1 MKKIEIIN
9 LIRAN
14 RIIDKNSKLL
24 SITRD
29 KRFPNIKIDIEYWFP
44 DIEELKG
51 EFEILKKE
59 VLDVQKESNEC
70 KQIIQKSKCNHEVRL
85 KHFGL
90 FGSHSNCIFCNKTIM
105 GDNCVNWEYS
115 VNRNNYCVDF
125 IAKYQDD
132 EDYDYVDYGYTKEE
146 IYSIIENIL
155 KDKQDNEEIDLVQEI
170 KKLNKDNCYI
180 SQKPIKKE
188 TYILILNG
196 TNKYYLDKETYIQ
209 NNNRIN
215 IAIEVLKYLSNLLN
229 TKVELIDNE
238 KLEIENSNSNI
249 RTMKYETYEELN
261 KMLLEQQDIP
271 FKIIIDIT
279 QLFDYNIE
287 NKEIKRKEI
296 VLELEKIYPNS
307 RIIRIGNLSN
317 KRKEEIIEFLK
328 RYTEIV
334 YAYQN
339 KNYYSLQSNELLIQN
354 QDELLLNI
362 KRLLVK

>member
-59 VLDVQKESNEC
+59 VLDVQEESIKCQE
-70 KQIIQKSKCNHEVRL
+70 IINKSKCNHEVRL

-132 EDYDYVDYGYTKEE
+132 EDYDNICEGYTEE
-146 IYSIIENIL
+146 DIYLIIAKLLE
-155 KDKQDNEEIDLVQEI
+155 DRDENEEIDLVQELKRLNLEKSI
-170 KKLNKDNCYI
+170 ISEKKI
-180 SQKPIKKE
+180 EKE
-188 TYILILNG
+188 DYILIISG
-196 TNKYYLDKETYIQ
+196 TNKQYLDNETYIQ
-209 NNNRIN
+209 NKINLN
-215 IAIEVLKYLSNLLN
+215 IALEILNYFFNLLN
-229 TKVELIDNE
+229 TKIELIDC
-238 KLEIENSNSNI
+238 KKHQIENLSD
-249 RTMKYETYEELN
+249 KVKLVQYETIDN
-261 KMLLEQQDIP
+261 LEQILIRQQEIP

-279 QLFDYNIE
+279 
-287 NKEIKRKEI
+287 
-296 VLELEKIYPNS
+296 ELYEYTFKNEKIIKKETKINLEELYPNS
-307 RIIRIGNLSN
+307 IIIRIKNLSN
-317 KRKEEIIEFLK
+317 KRKEELLAYLK
-328 RYTEIV
+328 EYQSLI
-334 YAYQN
+334 YAYQYN
-339 KNYYSLQSNELLIQN
+339 KYYSYNEGTLDEQN
-354 QDELLLNI
+354 QEEIFSRI
-362 KRLLVK
+362 KMMLAQ